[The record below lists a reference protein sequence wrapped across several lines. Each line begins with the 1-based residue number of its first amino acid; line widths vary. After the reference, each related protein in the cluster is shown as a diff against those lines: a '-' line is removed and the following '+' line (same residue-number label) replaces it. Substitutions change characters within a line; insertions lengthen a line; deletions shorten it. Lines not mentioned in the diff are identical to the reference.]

1 MGSFKKTV
9 FLLLVSGFI
18 SWSTPAQPALPEQK
32 ITITNFTVYEKG
44 TKRLINWATDGK
56 VTTNYWQVQKSDDG
70 SHFSTI
76 ALVLGPDPGEPGD
89 RYQTVDKITVG
100 AFARPYYRL
109 CHIDQNGNEQL
120 SEIIQP
126 AK

>member
-1 MGSFKKTV
+1 MGSLKKISYV
-9 FLLLVSGFI
+9 LLLSGFI
-18 SWSTPAQPALPEQK
+18 SWKVPAQPALPDQK

-44 TKRLINWATDGK
+44 TKRFITWATDGT
-56 VTTNYWQVQKSDDG
+56 VTTNYWQVQRSDDG

-76 ALVLGPDPGEPGD
+76 ALVLGPDPWQQAD
-89 RYQTVDKITVG
+89 KYQCVDKITEG
-100 AFARPYYRL
+100 RIAKLYYRL
-109 CHIDQNGNEQL
+109 CHIDINGNQQI